1 MEKNEQAELRKKYKE
16 DIEKACEV
24 MFNGGIILYPTDTI
38 WGIGCDATNPEAVK
52 RVYEIKKRIDSKA
65 LITLVDSPAKV
76 NAYVQDMPE
85 IAWDLIEFATKP
97 LTIIYDK
104 ARNLAENLL
113 AEDGSAGIRVT
124 NEPFSK
130 DLCMRFKKPIVSTS
144 ANISGEPSPQNFSEV
159 SNEIISAVDYVVK
172 YRQDEKAKAAP
183 SSIIK
188 LGNKGEVK
196 IIRQ

>member
-1 MEKNEQAELRKKYKE
+1 MEKNEQAELRKKYRE
-16 DIEKACEV
+16 DIEKACEI
-24 MFNGGIILYPTDTI
+24 MHNGGIILYPTDTI
-38 WGIGCDATNPEAVK
+38 WGIGCDATNPEAVRK
-52 RVYEIKKRIDSKA
+52 VYDIKHRIDSKA

-76 NAYVQDMPE
+76 NAFVQDMPE
-85 IAWDLIEFATKP
+85 IAWDLIDLATKP

-104 ARNLAENLL
+104 ARNLAENLI
-113 AEDGSAGIRVT
+113 AEDGSVGIRVT

-144 ANISGEPSPQNFSEV
+144 ANISGEPSPQNFSEI
-159 SNEIISAVDYVVK
+159 SEEIKSAVDYIVK
-172 YRQDEKAKAAP
+172 FRQNEKEKAKP

-188 LGNKGEVK
+188 LGNKGEIN